1 MNDKMLNFAMTLAA
15 KLDPAFKRTFAFA
28 GKSVDNISRTLEQAE
43 NAKRTYDRVMA
54 QQRATLDAAQNFAKL
69 KERLQTV
76 SAQMRQGGG
85 ASSAMSA
92 EYNKL
97 QAAVKRASAALS
109 NEQATLARLK
119 ADCGVAG
126 QSLAQLKER
135 NDALTAS
142 AERAASAQRFAQM
155 QGNVQNMRMNAG
167 MQFGVGFGQL
177 AMIKSAASSL
187 ASPIKLGMEFDQTMS
202 KVGAVSQ
209 ASAEDLAKLR
219 EQAREL
225 GASTVWSASQA
236 AEGMTYLAMAGFKTD
251 DMLKAMPGMLS
262 LASAGAVDLGSAAD
276 IASNM
281 LTGFN
286 LKADEI
292 GRVGDVMVNTFTNS
306 NTSLSSLGETM
317 KYVAPVASSLG
328 VSIEETA
335 AMAAKLGD
343 AGIQGSMAGTGLRA
357 VMNRL
362 AASTPKGTELIK
374 RLGVSVKD
382 ASGEMRPM
390 ADILGD
396 LGKGLS
402 KFSGKDKA
410 KILSDIFGVEAMSA
424 ATVLIDQATNG
435 SLKDFTTMVSK
446 SGAASRVAS
455 EQTNNLTGDLANLN
469 SAWEELY
476 LILSD
481 TVSPALR
488 QVTQWMT
495 GVITTVGDF
504 AKKHETLTKVLAGAV
519 GAVGAVAGSMAIFNM
534 VVGGAGYAIMS
545 VVGGFLKMWQ
555 FIMMVKNALVALKGA
570 MLVVNAVMIA
580 NPIGL
585 IITAIGLL
593 VAAIAGVIIY
603 WDELKAGA
611 AACWSWFENKF
622 PNVASGLITAFGAV
636 KTAFVN
642 IWAGIESLFNSVV
655 GYVSSFVDSIGAVF
669 NKVAPLVMPV
679 ISALTGAWSAGF
691 GSMVASLG
699 KVLDSIKNVLSN
711 IIGFIGNVFTG
722 NWTNAWQNVVNI
734 FGAVFT
740 GITALIKAPLNGV
753 ISAINSVFEKIGGI
767 HISVPDWVP
776 GLGGKEFG
784 FKLPQIPALASGGVA
799 TSPTMALIGEG
810 PEPEAVLPLSK
821 LESLIGEINTTP
833 ATNLIRESTETKK
846 GLPLSKL
853 ESAISSI
860 TPSSVNEGDVNITFS
875 PVINVNGGTGDAY
888 EQVSRALSEG
898 VANFESQMRQYFGQR
913 RRLSNG

>member
-109 NEQATLARLK
+109 NEQAALARLK

-135 NDALTAS
+135 NDALAAS
-142 AERAASAQRFAQM
+142 AERAAAAQRFSQM
-155 QGNVQNMRMNAG
+155 QGNVQNLRMNAG

-343 AGIQGSMAGTGLRA
+343 AGIQGSMAGTSLRA

-435 SLKDFTTMVSK
+435 SLKDFTSMVSK
-446 SGAASRVAS
+446 SGAASRVAG

-495 GVITTVGDF
+495 GVITAVGDF
-504 AKKHETLTKVLAGAV
+504 AKKHETLTKILAGAV

-555 FIMMVKNALVALKGA
+555 FIMMVKNALIALKGA

-642 IWAGIESLFNSVV
+642 IWAGIESLF
-655 GYVSSFVDSIGAVF
+655 
-669 NKVAPLVMPV
+669 
-679 ISALTGAWSAGF
+679 

-711 IIGFIGNVFTG
+711 IIGFISNVFTG

-784 FKLPQIPALASGGVA
+784 FELPQIPALASGGIV

-810 PEPEAVLPLSK
+810 SEPEAV
-821 LESLIGEINTTP
+821 
-833 ATNLIRESTETKK
+833 
-846 GLPLSKL
+846 LPLSKL

-860 TPSSVNEGDVNITFS
+860 TPSSVNKGDVNITFS

>member
-1 MNDKMLNFAMTLAA
+1 MLNFAMTLAA

-43 NAKRTYDRVMA
+43 NAKKTYDRVMA
-54 QQRATLDAAQNFAKL
+54 QQRATLEAAQNFAKL

-97 QAAVKRASAALS
+97 QAAVKRASTALS

-135 NDALTAS
+135 NDALAAS
-142 AERAASAQRFAQM
+142 AERAASAQRLSQM

-167 MQFGVGFGQL
+167 MKFGVGFGQL

-219 EQAREL
+219 KQAEDL
-225 GASTVWSASQA
+225 GKSTVWSASQA

-292 GRVGDVMVNTFTNS
+292 GRVGDVMVNTFTSS
-306 NTSLSSLGETM
+306 NTSLTSLGETM

-328 VSIEETA
+328 ISIEETA

-357 VMNRL
+357 VINRL

-374 RLGVSVKD
+374 RLGVSIKT
-382 ASGEMRPM
+382 ATGEMRPM
-390 ADILGD
+390 ADILAD
-396 LGKGLS
+396 LGKGLG
-402 KFSGKDKA
+402 KFTDVERS
-410 KILSDIFGVEAMSA
+410 KILSDIFGQEAMSA

-435 SLKDFTTMVSK
+435 SLKDFTDMVTK
-446 SGAASRVAS
+446 SGSANRVAD
-455 EQTNNLTGDLANLN
+455 EQTNNLTGDLVKLQ
-469 SAWEELY
+469 SAWEALY
-476 LILSD
+476 LKIY
-481 TVSPALR
+481 TAVEPALR
-488 QVTQWMT
+488 TTAQWMT
-495 GVITTVGDF
+495 KNAEAAVEFVEEHQGLI
-504 AKKHETLTKVLAGAV
+504 KVLAGV
-519 GAVGAVAGSMAIFNM
+519 LGAVGAVAGSMAVFNM

-642 IWAGIESLFNSVV
+642 IWAGIESLFNSAV
-655 GYVSSFVDSIGAVF
+655 GFVSSFVDSIGAVF

-679 ISALTGAWSAGF
+679 ISALSGAWSAGF

-699 KVLDSIKNVLSN
+699 TVLDSVKNVLSN
-711 IIGFIGNVFTG
+711 IIGFISNVFAG
-722 NWTNAWQNVVNI
+722 NWANAWQNVVNI
-734 FGAVFT
+734 FGSVFS
-740 GITALIKAPLNGV
+740 GITALIKAPLNAV
-753 ISAINSVFEKIGGI
+753 ISAINYVFEKIGGI
-767 HISVPDWVP
+767 HLSVPDWVP

-784 FKLPQIPALASGGVA
+784 FELPQIPALASGGIA
-799 TSPTMALIGEG
+799 TAPTTALIGEG
-810 PEPEAVLPLSK
+810 SEPEAVLPLSK
-821 LESLIGEINTTP
+821 LESLLGGIATAPTT
-833 ATNLIRESTETKK
+833 A
-846 GLPLSKL
+846 
-853 ESAISSI
+853 
-860 TPSSVNEGDVNITFS
+860 NEGDVNITFN
-875 PVINVNGGTGDAY
+875 PVINVNGNSGDAY

-898 VANFESQMRQYFGQR
+898 VASFESQMRQYFGQR